1 MTCKG
6 NKVIKQRGVAES
18 DDTKRRCHET
28 QSRLQEMQDGS
39 KTNRFFFVLVACRKN
54 EDLIKGCMGKT
65 QNRSYA
71 EIMVPKTIAMKCFEL
86 F

>member
-18 DDTKRRCHET
+18 DDTKRRSHET
-28 QSRLQEMQDGS
+28 QSRLQEMQDES

-54 EDLIKGCMGKT
+54 EDLIKGCMIKT
-65 QNRSYA
+65 QSRSDT
-71 EIMVPKTIAMKCFEL
+71 EIMVPNTIAMKCFEL